1 MTVLLK
7 LIGNDCPIEIEVLY
21 FGLIVLVV
29 CNFVIILPTAEV
41 HYFTLEN
48 NLEAIH
54 RQELLATTVEEE
66 GEGNSH

>member
-41 HYFTLEN
+41 HY
-48 NLEAIH
+48 
-54 RQELLATTVEEE
+54 
-66 GEGNSH
+66 